1 MAGRN
6 CIINQQSSVIKPL
19 RLNECTGYSFPAAAK
34 SAAGRRNPS
43 LILATQHAPR
53 VFFCVFASVHPFF
66 GQWFFSHCAVCVM
79 VVRAGQPSGW
89 PVSKVAG
96 IPTPVRATTLERRN
110 SGGSY
115 IKLTLENACMATVFN
130 TAHPE
135 FTFLFLAVRRADC
148 SAQPCAVRVNAYNER
163 AARAQLTA
171 DYVLCFAGR
180 LPVSLRGEVQP

>member
-1 MAGRN
+1 
-6 CIINQQSSVIKPL
+6 
-19 RLNECTGYSFPAAAK
+19 
-34 SAAGRRNPS
+34 
-43 LILATQHAPR
+43 
-53 VFFCVFASVHPFF
+53 
-66 GQWFFSHCAVCVM
+66 
-79 VVRAGQPSGW
+79 
-89 PVSKVAG
+89 
-96 IPTPVRATTLERRN
+96 
-110 SGGSY
+110 
-115 IKLTLENACMATVFN
+115 MATVFN